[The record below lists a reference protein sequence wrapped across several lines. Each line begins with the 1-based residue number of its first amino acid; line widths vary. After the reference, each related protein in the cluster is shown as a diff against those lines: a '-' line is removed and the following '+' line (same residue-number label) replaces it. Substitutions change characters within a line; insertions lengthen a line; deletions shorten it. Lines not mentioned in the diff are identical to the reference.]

1 MRAGAPHLSLPLWKY
16 VLNYWA
22 STISWNHMSASLQ
35 ETTVWAN
42 LWQRNWV
49 SVVTRDEVVIKEKQN
64 SLTLIVMFSVN
75 SPSTWLTS
83 VTVILPH
90 LWQGRIIAILKDTRD
105 LSGLWL
111 FLGCVWGFPDQVR
124 TYNLLIIT
132 EPCVWEPVR
141 GLLEQELIERGEE
154 ENQSVCAVETLCN
167 TNPTIF
173 NPLLNT
179 CTFYQYTLP
188 FIY

>member
-1 MRAGAPHLSLPLWKY
+1 
-16 VLNYWA
+16 
-22 STISWNHMSASLQ
+22 MSASLQ

-90 LWQGRIIAILKDTRD
+90 L
-105 LSGLWL
+105 
-111 FLGCVWGFPDQVR
+111 
-124 TYNLLIIT
+124 
-132 EPCVWEPVR
+132 
-141 GLLEQELIERGEE
+141 
-154 ENQSVCAVETLCN
+154 
-167 TNPTIF
+167 
-173 NPLLNT
+173 
-179 CTFYQYTLP
+179 
-188 FIY
+188 